1 MSSFEERQRGE
12 EAKFAHDAQLRFR
25 AEARRNK
32 HLAHW
37 ASAQMGVTE
46 PDAIANYV
54 AEVIA
59 ADMAQ
64 VGAEDVVG
72 KIKADFDAKGVA
84 VSEDEIR
91 SKISEFDA
99 KARQEIL
106 AEG

>member
-1 MSSFEERQRGE
+1 MSNFEERQRGE

-37 ASAQMGVTE
+37 ASAELGVTE

-59 ADMAQ
+59 ADMTES
-64 VGAEDVVG
+64 GHENVVR
-72 KIKADFDAKGVA
+72 KIKADFNAGSVA
-84 VSEDEIR
+84 TGEAEIR
-91 SKISEFDA
+91 AKISEFEA
-99 KARQEIL
+99 QARQEIL